1 MAIEDYF
8 ASTARNSK
16 DIAQYFVYPVAKILG
31 LITFKESNK
40 ANIAAGVVTSAFYG
54 LLAETFLDREMDGF
68 DRIAREAVAA
78 ELGKKPEDL
87 KFSDYLRSQND
98 VVKCRIKLLK
108 EENVLRYTV
117 AAAPML
123 PTAMELL
130 ARKTN
135 PGGKMKQPDQGDID
149 SGETRVRHERPSA
162 KGSWK
167 EQVLHGWNLW
177 DGSVYGAIAMLWLYE
192 TYGVKKTFAYQG
204 RKEME
209 NNESLGLKIGPNNI
223 MGLYNRMRED
233 RKLEVVNSK
242 TDREKLWPMFEQL
255 SEKVNHSDRFGL
267 AELTYLMGLRKLDVF
282 KTDAAGQEVRDGD
295 NHLIIDEAKYRQALA
310 EIEKVSTVGLEGIGR
325 EQAQLAVHK
334 PKVQL
339 GLVDRMVGSWF
350 NAHFNGYKAVAGRR
364 KHFIENISP
373 RDPSENPM
381 SL

>member
-31 LITFKESNK
+31 LITFKETNK
-40 ANIAAGVVTSAFYG
+40 ANVAAGVVTSAFYG

-78 ELGKKPEDL
+78 ELGKKPEEL

-108 EENVLRYTV
+108 EENVLRYSV

-123 PTAMELL
+123 PTAMELI

-135 PGGKMKQPDQGDID
+135 PGGNMKRPEQAELDV
-149 SGETRVRHERPSA
+149 GENRHRHERP
-162 KGSWK
+162 KPNGTWK

-177 DGSVYGAIAMLWLYE
+177 DGSVYGAIAVLWLYE

-209 NNESLGLKIGPNNI
+209 NNESLGLKIGANNI
-223 MGLYNRMRED
+223 MGLYNRMRDD
-233 RKLEVVNSK
+233 RKLPVVTSK
-242 TDREKLWPMFEQL
+242 VDREKLWPMFEML
-255 SEKVNHSDRFGL
+255 ADKVNEHERFGL
-267 AELTYLMGLRKLDVF
+267 PELTYLMGLRKLDVF
-282 KTDAAGQEVRDGD
+282 KTDSSGKEVRDQA
-295 NHLIIDEAKYRQALA
+295 NHLVIDEAKYQQAMA
-310 EIEKVSTVGLEGIGR
+310 EIEKVATIGLEGIGR
-325 EQAQLAVHK
+325 QQAHMAIKNPRVE
-334 PKVQL
+334 L
-339 GLVDRMVGSWF
+339 GLVDRMVGGWF
-350 NAHFNGYKAVAGRR
+350 NLHFNGYKAIAGRR